1 MRPVNDLSAAK
12 WRKSSYSGAG
22 DEQGGGNCLE
32 VADDIPRTT
41 RVRDSKRP
49 NGPTL
54 AFPTPT
60 WAAFVAY
67 LR

>member
-1 MRPVNDLSAAK
+1 MSREDQSLTGGV
-12 WRKSSYSGAG
+12 WRKSRYSGGG
-22 DEQGGGNCLE
+22 DDCLE
-32 VADDIPRTT
+32 VADDIPHIT

>member
-1 MRPVNDLSAAK
+1 MSREDQSPSGAV
-12 WRKSSYSGAG
+12 WRKSRYSG
-22 DEQGGGNCLE
+22 GGGNDCLE
-32 VADDIPRTT
+32 VADNLPNLT

-49 NGPTL
+49 QGPTL
-54 AFPTPT
+54 AFPAPA